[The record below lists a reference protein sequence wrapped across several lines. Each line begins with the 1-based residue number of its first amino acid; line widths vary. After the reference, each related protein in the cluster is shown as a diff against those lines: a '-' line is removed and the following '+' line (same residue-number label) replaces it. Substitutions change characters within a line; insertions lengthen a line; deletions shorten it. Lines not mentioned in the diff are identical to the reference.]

1 VSRRN
6 ASFVVAAAAVV
17 PRLVVLLYE
26 RGSILTAFTEKSDD
40 FARRFVDT
48 GTFGLVPGEPS
59 AWTQPLYGFFL
70 IPIYWIAGRHWWSVG
85 FVQIAVALATA
96 LVVLEIGR
104 RFVSVRAGTIAAVV
118 ATLNPYL
125 IWHDVHLNRE
135 ILDQLLAALI
145 VLLTLLAAERRS
157 WRAGALLGLTL
168 GLAILSNTRLVFL
181 PLAVAAFLLVLRRDW
196 LAAGA
201 TIAVCALALVPWM
214 TRNAVDVG
222 CFTLSTDTRALWK
235 ANNANTYATL
245 AAGKWID
252 DVPRLPGSPYTPEEA
267 ETLYFRDGKRIH
279 PNECAQMR
287 RYRHLALKFMVDHP
301 DAKAKLAAQATWMLW
316 NPRSIRT
323 EGREGR
329 GGFLDKARTWVQPV
343 YEIPLYAL
351 ALLGLLW
358 VPRRVAALIVLLLA
372 YQTLAAVGFAGVTRY
387 RVPWDFTLALCA
399 APALL
404 ALARRLPRVVARPA

>member
-1 VSRRN
+1 MTRRQ
-6 ASFVVAAAAVV
+6 ASVVVGLAAVL
-17 PRLVVLLYE
+17 PRLAVLLYE

-59 AWTQPLYGFFL
+59 AWTQPLYAFFL
-70 IPIYWIAGRHWWSVG
+70 IPIYWILGRHWWSVG
-85 FVQIAVALATA
+85 FAQILVALATA

-104 RFVSVRAGTIAAVV
+104 RFMSLRAGAIAAVV

-135 ILDQLLAALI
+135 VLDQLLAALT
-145 VLLTLLAAERRS
+145 VLLTLLTAQRRS
-157 WRAGALLGLTL
+157 WRLGALLGLVL
-168 GLAILSNTRLVFL
+168 GLAILSNTRLVLL
-181 PLAVAAFLLVLRRDW
+181 PLVVAGFLLVLRRDW
-196 LAAGA
+196 AAAAAVIG
-201 TIAVCALALVPWM
+201 VCALALVPWA
-214 TRNAVDVG
+214 TRNAASVG
-222 CFTLSTDTRALWK
+222 CFTLTTDARALWK

-267 ETLYFRDGKRIH
+267 ETLYFRDHKLVH
-279 PNECAQMR
+279 VDECAQMR
-287 RYRHLALKFMVDHP
+287 RYRHLALAFWADHP
-301 DAKAKLAAQATWMLW
+301 GEKAKLAGQATRMLW
-316 NPRSIRT
+316 DPRAIRT
-323 EGREGR
+323 QGREGK
-329 GGFLDKARTWVQPV
+329 GGFIDKARTWVQPG

-351 ALLGLLW
+351 ALLGVFAL
-358 VPRRVAALIVLLLA
+358 PRRLAALIVLLLA

-399 APALL
+399 APAVL
-404 ALARRLPRVVARPA
+404 ALARRLPRLVARPA

>member
-1 VSRRN
+1 MTRRT
-6 ASFVVAAAAVV
+6 AVLVVGAAAVL
-17 PRLVVLLYE
+17 PRLAVLLYE
-26 RGSILTAFTEKSDD
+26 RGTILTAFTEKSDD

-70 IPIYWIAGRHWWSVG
+70 VPIYWILGRHWWSVG
-85 FVQIAVALATA
+85 SVQILVALATA

-104 RFVSVRAGTIAAVV
+104 RFVSLRAGAIAATV

-145 VLLTLLAAERRS
+145 VLLTLVVAERRS
-157 WRAGALLGLTL
+157 WRIAALLGLVL
-168 GLAILSNTRLVFL
+168 GLAILSNTRLLLL
-181 PLAVAAFLLVLRRDW
+181 PLVVAAFLLSLRRDW
-196 LAAGA
+196 VAAGA
-201 TIAVCALALVPWM
+201 VVGVCALALVPWA
-214 TRNAVDVG
+214 TRNAVQVG
-222 CFTLSTDTRALWK
+222 CFTLTTDTRALWK

-267 ETLYFRDGKRIH
+267 ETLYFRDHRLIH

-287 RYRHLALKFMVDHP
+287 RYRHLALSFIVDHP
-301 DAKAKLAAQATWMLW
+301 RQKLKLAGQATWMLW
-316 NPRSIRT
+316 DPRSIRT
-323 EGREGR
+323 EGREGK
-329 GGFLDKARTWVQPV
+329 GSFLDKARTWIQPG

-351 ALLGLLW
+351 ALLGVFAL
-358 VPRRVAALIVLLLA
+358 PRRLAALILALLA
-372 YQTLAAVGFAGVTRY
+372 YQTLVAALFAGVTRY

-404 ALARRLPRVVARPA
+404 ALARRLPRLVARPA

>member
-1 VSRRN
+1 MTRRQT
-6 ASFVVAAAAVV
+6 SVLVGLAAVL
-17 PRLVVLLYE
+17 PRLAVLLYE
-26 RGSILTAFTEKSDD
+26 RGTILAAFTEKSDD

-70 IPIYWIAGRHWWSVG
+70 IPIYWILGRHWWSVG
-85 FVQIAVALATA
+85 SIQIIVALATA
-96 LVVLEIGR
+96 LVVFEVGR
-104 RFVSVRAGTIAAVV
+104 RFVSQRAGTVAAVV

-145 VLLTLLAAERRS
+145 VLLTLLVAERRS
-157 WRAGALLGLTL
+157 WRLGALLGLVL
-168 GLAILSNTRLVFL
+168 GLAILSNTRLLLV
-181 PLAVAAFLLVLRRDW
+181 PLVVAAFVLSLRRDW

-201 TIAVCALALVPWM
+201 AVGVCALALVPWA

-222 CFTLSTDTRALWK
+222 CFTLTTDARALWK
-235 ANNANTYATL
+235 ANNSNTYATL

-267 ETLYFRDGKRIH
+267 ETLYYRDH
-279 PNECAQMR
+279 QLVHVNECAQMR
-287 RYRHLALKFMVDHP
+287 EYRHLALAFWVDHP
-301 DAKAKLAAQATWMLW
+301 GEKTKLAGQAVRMLW
-316 NPRSIRT
+316 DPRSIRT
-323 EGREGR
+323 EGREGK
-329 GGFLDKARTWVQPV
+329 GSFVDKARTWVQPG
-343 YEIPLYAL
+343 YEIPLYVL
-351 ALLGLLW
+351 AVLGLFV
-358 VPRRVAALIVLLLA
+358 VPRRLAVLIGLLLA
-372 YQTLAAVGFAGVTRY
+372 YQTLVAAGFAGVTRY

-404 ALARRLPRVVARPA
+404 LLARRLPRLAARFA

>member
-1 VSRRN
+1 MTRRT
-6 ASFVVAAAAVV
+6 AMLGVGAAAVF
-17 PRLVVLLYE
+17 PRLAVLLYE

-70 IPIYWIAGRHWWSVG
+70 IPIYWILGRHWWSVG
-85 FVQIAVALATA
+85 FVQILVAVATA

-104 RFVSVRAGTIAAVV
+104 RFVSLRAGAIAATV

-145 VLLTLLAAERRS
+145 VLLTMVAAERRS
-157 WRAGALLGLTL
+157 WRVAALVGLAL
-168 GLAILSNTRLVFL
+168 GLAILSNTRLLAL
-181 PLAVAAFLLVLRRDW
+181 PLVVAAFLLWLRRDW

-201 TIAVCALALVPWM
+201 VVGVCMLALVPWA
-214 TRNAVDVG
+214 TRNAVQVG
-222 CFTLSTDTRALWK
+222 CFTLTTDARALWK
-235 ANNANTYATL
+235 ANNSNTYATL

-252 DVPRLPGSPYTPEEA
+252 DVPPLPGSPYTPEEA

-287 RYRHLALKFMVDHP
+287 RYRHLALAFMVDHP
-301 DAKAKLAAQATWMLW
+301 GEKLKLAGQATRMLW
-316 NPRSIRT
+316 DPRSIRT
-323 EGREGR
+323 EGREGK
-329 GGFLDKARTWVQPV
+329 GGFLDKARTWIQPG
-343 YEIPLYAL
+343 YEIPLYVLAIVGVFAL
-351 ALLGLLW
+351 PRRLAALL
-358 VPRRVAALIVLLLA
+358 VLALA
-372 YQTLAAVGFAGVTRY
+372 YQTLVAAGFAGVTRY

-404 ALARRLPRVVARPA
+404 ALARRLPRLVARPA